1 MTIAIQLIEDFM
13 DLKQLESF
21 VRVAEL
27 GSFTRAAG
35 IQQVAQPL
43 LSRHVRQLEVELHQS
58 LLARNGRGVTLTER
72 NSRRCA
78 VRCPGACRLACRPAS
93 PS

>member
-1 MTIAIQLIEDFM
+1 M

-43 LSRHVRQLEVELHQS
+43 LSRHVRQLEVES
-58 LLARNGRGVTLTER
+58 CTNP
-72 NSRRCA
+72 CW
-78 VRCPGACRLACRPAS
+78 PAMAAA
-93 PS
+93 